1 MLKLSDYIGQSL
13 HITQRSIWK
22 RALELH
28 SDKDRI
34 AELVYPSFFSERAE
48 CKINNEIFEFRRPHI
63 FSNDIEIRKTGYQ
76 LPIATMHTNFFAS
89 KGVVDLPRGIK
100 INMKFSLFSNTTK
113 IYVGE
118 NDLMATLIRKISVKE
133 KFEVLLEKRSEII
146 DEHPWL
152 ILLAVYFLHLKRQNT
167 GVLH

>member
-63 FSNDIEIRKTGYQ
+63 FSNDIEIRKIGYQ

>member
-13 HITQRSIWK
+13 HITRRSIWK

-34 AELVYPSFFSERAE
+34 AELIYPSFFSERAE
-48 CKINNEIFEFRRPHI
+48 CKINNEIFEFKRPHI
-63 FSNDIEIRKTGYQ
+63 FSNDVEIRKTGYQ

-100 INMKFSLFSNTTK
+100 INMKLSLFSNNTK
-113 IYVGE
+113 IFVGE

-152 ILLAVYFLHLKRQNT
+152 ILLAVYFLRWKRQKT

>member
-28 SDKDRI
+28 SDKDKI

-48 CKINNEIFEFRRPHI
+48 CKINNEIFEFKRPHI

-76 LPIATMHTNFFAS
+76 LPIATMHTNFLAS

-100 INMKFSLFSNTTK
+100 INMKLSLFSNNTK
-113 IYVGE
+113 IFVGE

-152 ILLAVYFLHLKRQNT
+152 ILLAVYFLRWKRQKT